1 MEQCSKLS
9 CMQYRDW
16 GGELAA
22 MIRKALLNVDLEDKE
37 KHSRCREDKEKYSR
51 YREQ

>member
-1 MEQCSKLS
+1 MGCRG
-9 CMQYRDW
+9 RDW